1 MKTIL
6 KSALAALML
15 SSINLTAAAANSN
28 PSAVDALI
36 EKVGN
41 EILPEVIAE
50 AQASGKKPTKE
61 ALAKKFMAKLRQHP
75 EELKTA
81 FIDECTSKEG
91 KDKKRSLQMCRRKN
105 GYGSQSC
112 TDGKR
117 NWQPECG
124 PLGRK
129 SQIGRKEQSGR
140 NCLRIEQSAGKKQ
153 ITRFAAVSPCTVLR
167 NHCRNS
173 ATMETAARSMGK
185 EN

>member
-91 KDKKRSLQMCRRKN
+91 KDKKEACKCAVEKMDMEANLALMEKEMGNPTADLSAEKAKLDEKN
-105 GYGSQSC
+105 NQVEIACGLS
-112 TDGKR
+112 KA
-117 NWQPECG
+117 PE
-124 PLGRK
+124 K
-129 SQIGRKEQSGR
+129 NK
-140 NCLRIEQSAGKKQ
+140 
-153 ITRFAAVSPCTVLR
+153 
-167 NHCRNS
+167 
-173 ATMETAARSMGK
+173 
-185 EN
+185 

>member
-61 ALAKKFMAKLRQHP
+61 AMAKLRQHP

-91 KDKKRSLQMCRRKN
+91 KDKKEACKCAVEKMDMEANLALMEKEIGNPNADLSAEKAKLDEKN
-105 GYGSQSC
+105 NQVEIACGLS
-112 TDGKR
+112 KA
-117 NWQPECG
+117 PE
-124 PLGRK
+124 K
-129 SQIGRKEQSGR
+129 NK
-140 NCLRIEQSAGKKQ
+140 
-153 ITRFAAVSPCTVLR
+153 
-167 NHCRNS
+167 
-173 ATMETAARSMGK
+173 
-185 EN
+185 